1 MDAPVKNEAGLADAG
16 APPVA
21 GDARAVDHDSTASAA
36 SAAHGATAK
45 DLDLDSGDARAARGD
60 MAVGRSAA
68 GSAPLATDNVAVS
81 VGARQLVSGLT
92 VSFAPG
98 EFVAVLGRNGCGKT
112 LTLHTLAG
120 LRTPA
125 AGTVFLDGAAVDR
138 SDRRAVARK
147 LGLLAQ
153 DLDEGFVTTALETV
167 LIGRHPHLKFWQ
179 WESAQDGELAR
190 KALAAME
197 LGDFAARRTDTM
209 SGGEQRRVAIA
220 ALLAQAPGVYLLDEP
235 TNHLDP
241 HHQLAVLELFR
252 GLVRGGS
259 TVIATLHDPTLA
271 ARFADRAL
279 LLFGDGRWSMGA
291 ATEVIT
297 AESLSSLYLT
307 PMLEVRQDGR
317 RIFVTA

>member
-1 MDAPVKNEAGLADAG
+1 MHGGNSSVVRG
-16 APPVA
+16 A
-21 GDARAVDHDSTASAA
+21 
-36 SAAHGATAK
+36 
-45 DLDLDSGDARAARGD
+45 L
-60 MAVGRSAA
+60 
-68 GSAPLATDNVAVS
+68 LATDNVAVS

-92 VSFAPG
+92 VGFAPG
-98 EFVAVLGRNGCGKT
+98 EFVVVLGRNGCGKT

-120 LRTPA
+120 LRAPA
-125 AGTVFLDGAAVDR
+125 TGTVLLDGTAIDQ
-138 SDRRAVARK
+138 SDRRAVARR

-179 WESAQDGELAR
+179 WESAQDGDLAR
-190 KALAAME
+190 KALAATD
-197 LGDFAARRTDTM
+197 LADFAERRTDTM

-220 ALLAQAPGVYLLDEP
+220 ALLAQAPSVYLLDEP

-252 GLVRGGS
+252 GLARNGS

-279 LLFGDGRWSMGA
+279 LLFGDGRWDMGPA
-291 ATEVIT
+291 GEAIA

-317 RIFVTA
+317 RIFVPA

>member
-1 MDAPVKNEAGLADAG
+1 MDEAAVKLG
-16 APPVA
+16 
-21 GDARAVDHDSTASAA
+21 RSTAAGGS
-36 SAAHGATAK
+36 
-45 DLDLDSGDARAARGD
+45 L
-60 MAVGRSAA
+60 AA
-68 GSAPLATDNVAVS
+68 GSGLTSSGAEAADRSPAQGVPLSTKDVAVS

-92 VSFAPG
+92 VSFSPG

-120 LRTPA
+120 LRAPA
-125 AGTVFLDGAAVDR
+125 AGSVLLGGASVDQL
-138 SDRRAVARK
+138 DRRAVARR

-167 LIGRHPHLKFWQ
+167 LIGRHPHLEFWQ
-179 WESAQDGELAR
+179 WESAEDGELAR
-190 KALAAME
+190 KALAAVD
-197 LGDFAARRTDTM
+197 LADFSERRTDTM
-209 SGGEQRRVAIA
+209 SGGEQRRMAIA
-220 ALLAQAPGVYLLDEP
+220 ALLAQAPSVYLLDEP

-252 GLVRGGS
+252 SLARSGS

-291 ATEVIT
+291 ASEAIA

-317 RIFVTA
+317 RIFVPA

>member
-1 MDAPVKNEAGLADAG
+1 MVTAVTTGRVAPL
-16 APPVA
+16 
-21 GDARAVDHDSTASAA
+21 
-36 SAAHGATAK
+36 
-45 DLDLDSGDARAARGD
+45 AARGL
-60 MAVGRSAA
+60 G
-68 GSAPLATDNVAVS
+68 VS
-81 VGARQLVSGLT
+81 VGARQLVSGLD

-120 LRTPA
+120 LRKPA
-125 AGTVFLDGAAVDR
+125 AGTVLLDGAAADQL
-138 SDRRAVARK
+138 DRRAVAQR

-179 WESAQDGELAR
+179 WESAHDDDLGR
-190 KALAAME
+190 KALAAVD
-197 LGDFAARRTDTM
+197 LTDFGERRTDTM

-220 ALLAQAPGVYLLDEP
+220 SLLAQAPAVYLLDEP
-235 TNHLDP
+235 TNHIDP

-252 GLVRGGS
+252 ELARGGS

-279 LLFGDGRWSMGA
+279 LLFGDGRWNVGA
-291 ATEVIT
+291 ASQAIT

-307 PMLEVRQDGR
+307 PMIEVRQDGR
-317 RIFVTA
+317 RIFVPA

>member
-1 MDAPVKNEAGLADAG
+1 
-16 APPVA
+16 VA
-21 GDARAVDHDSTASAA
+21 SGVAA
-36 SAAHGATAK
+36 SP
-45 DLDLDSGDARAARGD
+45 LL
-60 MAVGRSAA
+60 SAQ
-68 GSAPLATDNVAVS
+68 DVAVK

-92 VSFAPG
+92 LSFAPG

-120 LRTPA
+120 LRKPA
-125 AGTVFLDGAAVDR
+125 AGTVSLDGSAVEER
-138 SDRRAVARK
+138 DRRAVARR

-167 LIGRHPHLKFWQ
+167 LIGRHPHLAFWQ
-179 WESAQDGELAR
+179 WENAQDGELAR
-190 KALAAME
+190 KALGAVDLADF
-197 LGDFAARRTDTM
+197 GDRRTDTM

-220 ALLAQAPGVYLLDEP
+220 ALLAQAPAVYLLDEP

-252 GLVRGGS
+252 ELTRTGS

-271 ARFADRAL
+271 ARFSDRAL

-291 ATEVIT
+291 ASEAIT

-307 PMLEVRQDGR
+307 PMIEVRQDGR
-317 RIFVTA
+317 RIFVPA

>member
-1 MDAPVKNEAGLADAG
+1 MDAPVTHEVTGSTGEPWTAGGSGAVGDGPAVGGDGLAPRGALLDDGGVTAG
-16 APPVA
+16 
-21 GDARAVDHDSTASAA
+21 GGSL
-36 SAAHGATAK
+36 G
-45 DLDLDSGDARAARGD
+45 RG
-60 MAVGRSAA
+60 V
-68 GSAPLATDNVAVS
+68 PLATKDLAVS
-81 VGARQLVSGLT
+81 VGARRLVSGLT
-92 VSFAPG
+92 VGFAPG

-120 LRTPA
+120 LREPD
-125 AGTVFLDGAAVDR
+125 AGVVLLDGTAVDQLE
-138 SDRRAVARK
+138 RRAVARR

-153 DLDEGFVTTALETV
+153 DLDDGFVTTAMETV

-179 WESAQDGELAR
+179 WESAEDGELAR
-190 KALAAME
+190 KALAAMD
-197 LGDFAARRTDTM
+197 LGDFAERRTDTM

-252 GLVRGGS
+252 ELARNGS

-291 ATEVIT
+291 ASEAIV
-297 AESLSSLYLT
+297 AESLSNLYLT
-307 PMLEVRQDGR
+307 PMLEIRQEGR
-317 RIFVTA
+317 RIFVPA

>member
-1 MDAPVKNEAGLADAG
+1 MAP
-16 APPVA
+16 
-21 GDARAVDHDSTASAA
+21 
-36 SAAHGATAK
+36 
-45 DLDLDSGDARAARGD
+45 
-60 MAVGRSAA
+60 AA
-68 GSAPLATDNVAVS
+68 GVGSLGRGVPLATKDVAVS
-81 VGARQLVSGLT
+81 VGARRLVSGLT

-120 LRTPA
+120 LRKTD
-125 AGTVFLDGAAVDR
+125 AGVVLLDGTAVDR
-138 SDRRAVARK
+138 LDRRAVARR

-153 DLDEGFVTTALETV
+153 DLDDGFVTTAMETV

-179 WESAQDGELAR
+179 WESADDGELAR
-190 KALAAME
+190 KALAAMD
-197 LGDFAARRTDTM
+197 LGDFAGRRTDTM

-252 GLVRGGS
+252 ELARNGS

-291 ATEVIT
+291 ASEAIA

-307 PMLEVRQDGR
+307 PMIEVRQDGR
-317 RIFVTA
+317 RIFVPA

>member
-1 MDAPVKNEAGLADAG
+1 VDEALSASAPANSRPAQG
-16 APPVA
+16 APL
-21 GDARAVDHDSTASAA
+21 ST
-36 SAAHGATAK
+36 K
-45 DLDLDSGDARAARGD
+45 D
-60 MAVGRSAA
+60 
-68 GSAPLATDNVAVS
+68 VAVS

-92 VSFAPG
+92 VSFSPG

-120 LRTPA
+120 LRAPA
-125 AGTVFLDGAAVDR
+125 AGTVLLDGVAVGAV
-138 SDRRAVARK
+138 DRRAVARR

-179 WESAQDGELAR
+179 WESAEDGELAR
-190 KALAAME
+190 KALSAVDLAE
-197 LGDFAARRTDTM
+197 FGERRTDTM
-209 SGGEQRRVAIA
+209 SGGEQRRVATA
-220 ALLAQAPGVYLLDEP
+220 ALLAQAPSVYLLDEP

-252 GLVRGGS
+252 SLARTGS

-279 LLFGDGRWSMGA
+279 LLFGDGRWEMGVA
-291 ATEVIT
+291 SEAIT
-297 AESLSSLYLT
+297 AESLSKLYLT
-307 PMLEVRQDGR
+307 PMIEVRQDER
-317 RIFVTA
+317 RIFFTS

>member
-1 MDAPVKNEAGLADAG
+1 MDEA
-16 APPVA
+16 V
-21 GDARAVDHDSTASAA
+21 SASAA
-36 SAAHGATAK
+36 AN
-45 DLDLDSGDARAARGD
+45 
-60 MAVGRSAA
+60 GRPTQ
-68 GSAPLATDNVAVS
+68 GAPLSTKDVAVS

-92 VSFAPG
+92 VSFSPG

-120 LRTPA
+120 LRSPA
-125 AGTVFLDGAAVDR
+125 AGTVFLDGVAVGAVE
-138 SDRRAVARK
+138 RRAVARR

-179 WESAQDGELAR
+179 WESAEDGELAR
-190 KALAAME
+190 KALSAVDLAE
-197 LGDFAARRTDTM
+197 FGDRRTDTM

-220 ALLAQAPGVYLLDEP
+220 ALLAQAPSVYLLDEP

-252 GLVRGGS
+252 SLARSGS

-279 LLFGDGRWSMGA
+279 LLFGDGRWSVGA
-291 ATEVIT
+291 ASEAIA

-307 PMLEVRQDGR
+307 PMLEVRQEGR
-317 RIFVTA
+317 RIFVPA